1 MIPGRLRA
9 FLAAAL
15 LVPPVVLAGAE
26 IRIVD
31 GNGSGEGLND
41 STPAEPVGGNP
52 GTTIGE
58 QRLISAQ
65 YAAALWSATLGNRV
79 PISIRTEFVDLD
91 CSGGTAVLGASGP
104 SALYDDNRYP
114 AALANERAGQDLD
127 PGREEIDSRFNAK
140 VGRSDC
146 GITSWYSGLD
156 NLAPSGTTDLASV
169 FLHEM
174 AHGLGFIK
182 SATVFREQ
190 ARDDTSGVLLSQL
203 SSADYDAAIRR
214 PFGVSWVGPAV
225 RAAKDAVLDRTDGL
239 MRLPDGRTFPLARA
253 RFGPGHVSLSAP
265 LVLAQDADGG
275 TLNDACNPL
284 VPVPGALVLAE
295 RGVRS
300 DAGLFC
306 LVSQRAL
313 NAQAAGAVGLVVKPS
328 QSGTGP
334 TSYTGDAGPGLTIP
348 VWGISAD
355 DGASLET
362 FISQGGERVSVDGD
376 GRRAGENLAGDVLL
390 YTPST
395 YSDGSSVGHW
405 DSSASPPLLMM
416 PTINPSLPRT
426 MDLTPAAL
434 KDVGWS
440 PATGLSVG
448 ATSLGHPYTENRPPR
463 FIVHVLNRGT
473 TAATGVVLD
482 AQADPALRL
491 VSTALDCTGGVP
503 CSLGEIDPGGVKTV
517 IASFEFTSGAPRQAS
532 VQFRISGGTPAP
544 ADRDAVTT
552 VLATRAS
559 GCSST
564 GTGPG
569 GALAL
574 LAVTGWMVRRRPR
587 GNVELTLFAER
598 PRVRSG

>member
-1 MIPGRLRA
+1 MIPRRLRA
-9 FLAAAL
+9 LCAATL
-15 LVPPVVLAGAE
+15 LVSPVALGGAE
-26 IRIVD
+26 IRIID

-41 STPAEPVGGNP
+41 TTPAEPVGGNP
-52 GTTIGE
+52 GTTVGE
-58 QRLISAQ
+58 QRLMSAQ
-65 YAAALWSATLGNRV
+65 YSAALWSATLGNRI
-79 PISIRTEFVDLD
+79 PISIRTEFIDLD

-104 SALYDDNRYP
+104 SALYEDNRYP

-127 PGREEIDSRFNAK
+127 PGREEIDSRFNGR

-146 GITSWYSGLD
+146 AITAWYAGLD
-156 NLAPSGTTDLASV
+156 NLAPAGTTDLASV

-182 SATVFREQ
+182 SATAFREQ

-203 SSADYDAAIRR
+203 SSSDYDLAIRR

-253 RFGPGHVSLSAP
+253 RFGPGHVSLAAP
-265 LVLAQDADGG
+265 VVMAHDADGG
-275 TLNDACNPL
+275 TAQDACNPL
-284 VPVPGALVLAE
+284 APSPGMLVIAE

-313 NAQAAGAVGLVVKPS
+313 NAQAAGAVGLVVRPS

-355 DGASLET
+355 DGTALET
-362 FISQGGERVSVDGD
+362 YIEEDGGLVSVDGD

-390 YTPST
+390 YTPSA

-416 PTINPSLPRT
+416 PTINPSLSRT

-434 KDVGWS
+434 EDVGWS
-440 PATGLSVG
+440 PARGLAIG
-448 ATSLGHPYTENRPPR
+448 ATTLGHEYSNGHPPR
-463 FIVHVLNRGT
+463 FIVHVVNRGT
-473 TAATGVVLD
+473 GTATGVVLD
-482 AQADPALRL
+482 AQVDPALRL
-491 VSTALDCTGGVP
+491 VSTSLDCTGGMP
-503 CSLGEIDPGGVKTV
+503 CTLGDIGPGTVKTV
-517 IASFEFTSGAPRQAS
+517 IAGFEFTSGAPRQAS
-532 VQFRISGGTPAP
+532 VQFRITGGTPAP
-544 ADRDAVTT
+544 ADRDAITT
-552 VLATRAS
+552 VIASHAS

-574 LAVTGWMVRRRPR
+574 LAVAGWMVRRRAR
-587 GNVELTLFAER
+587 HV
-598 PRVRSG
+598 

>member
-1 MIPGRLRA
+1 MTPRRLRA
-9 FLAAAL
+9 LCVASL
-15 LVPPVVLAGAE
+15 LVSPLALAGAE
-26 IRIVD
+26 IRIID

-41 STPAEPVGGNP
+41 STPADPLGGNP
-52 GTTIGE
+52 GTTVGE
-58 QRLISAQ
+58 QRLMSAQ
-65 YAAALWSATLGNRV
+65 YSAALWSATLGNRV

-104 SALYDDNRYP
+104 AALYDDNRYP

-127 PGREEIDSRFNAK
+127 PGREEIDSRFNAR
-140 VGRSDC
+140 VGHSDC
-146 GITSWYSGLD
+146 GITAWYPGLD
-156 NLAPSGTTDLASV
+156 NLAPSGTTDLTSV

-182 SATVFREQ
+182 SAAAFREQ

-203 SSADYDAAIRR
+203 STTDYDAAVRR

-253 RFGPGHVSLSAP
+253 RFGPGHVSLTAP
-265 LVLAQDADGG
+265 VVLAQDADGG
-275 TLNDACNPL
+275 TAHDACNPL
-284 VPVPGALVLAE
+284 APAPGALVVAE
-295 RGVRS
+295 RGVRT

-306 LVSQRAL
+306 FVSQRAL
-313 NAQAAGAVGLVVKPS
+313 NAQAAGAVGLVVRPS

-355 DGASLET
+355 DGTALE
-362 FISQGGERVSVDGD
+362 SYVDEGGELVTVDGD

-390 YTPST
+390 YTPSVF
-395 YSDGSSVGHW
+395 SDGSSVGHW

-434 KDVGWS
+434 QDVGWS
-440 PATGLSVG
+440 PATGLAVG
-448 ATSLGHPYTENRPPR
+448 ATTLGYDFTEARPPR

-473 TAATGVVLD
+473 STATGVVLD
-482 AQADPALRL
+482 AQADPTLRL
-491 VSTALDCTGGVP
+491 VSTALDCSGGMP
-503 CSLGEIDPGGVKTV
+503 CALGEIAPGGLKTV
-517 IASFEFTSGAPRQAS
+517 IAVFSFTGGAPRQAS
-532 VQFRISGGTPAP
+532 VQFRITGGSPAP
-544 ADRDAVTT
+544 VDRDAVSTA
-552 VLATRAS
+552 VATHAS
-559 GCSST
+559 GCSSA

-569 GALAL
+569 GGLAL
-574 LAVTGWMVRRRPR
+574 LVAAGWMARRRRSCPTSAP
-587 GNVELTLFAER
+587 GQKSVT
-598 PRVRSG
+598 VRAV

>member
-1 MIPGRLRA
+1 MIRRRLRPL
-9 FLAAAL
+9 LAASL
-15 LVPPVVLAGAE
+15 LVSPVVLAGAE

-41 STPAEPVGGNP
+41 TTPAEPVGGNP
-52 GTTIGE
+52 GTSVGE
-58 QRLISAQ
+58 QRLMSAQ

-146 GITSWYSGLD
+146 GITAWYSGLD
-156 NLAPSGTTDLASV
+156 NLAPAGTTDLTSV

-182 SATVFREQ
+182 SATSFREQ

-203 SSADYDAAIRR
+203 SSTDYDAAIRR

-225 RAAKDAVLDRTDGL
+225 RADKDAVLDRTDGL

-265 LVLAQDADGG
+265 MVMAQDADGG

-284 VPVPGALVLAE
+284 LPTPGALVLAE

-313 NAQAAGAVGLVVKPS
+313 NAQAAGAVGLVVRPS

-355 DGASLET
+355 DGTSLEGYLA
-362 FISQGGERVSVDGD
+362 QGGELVSVDGD

-395 YSDGSSVGHW
+395 FSDGSSVGHW

-440 PATGLSVG
+440 PATSLSIG
-448 ATSLGHPYTENRPPR
+448 ATSLGYPSTESRPPR
-463 FIVHVLNRGT
+463 FIVHVVNRG
-473 TAATGVVLD
+473 AAAAAGVVLD

-491 VSTALDCTGGVP
+491 VSTALDCTGGMP
-503 CSLGEIDPGGVKTV
+503 CTLGEIAPGGLKTV

-552 VLATRAS
+552 VLATHAS

-569 GALAL
+569 GVLAL
-574 LAVTGWMVRRRPR
+574 LTVAGWMVRR
-587 GNVELTLFAER
+587 A
-598 PRVRSG
+598 RVRSG